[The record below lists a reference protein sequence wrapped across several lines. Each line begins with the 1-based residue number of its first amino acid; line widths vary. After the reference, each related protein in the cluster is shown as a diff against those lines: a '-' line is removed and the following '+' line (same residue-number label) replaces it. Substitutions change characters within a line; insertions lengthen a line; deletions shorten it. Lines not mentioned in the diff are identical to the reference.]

1 MGVSD
6 CWKRSHMFP
15 FLSIWVRSLGNW
27 VLTVCDNYYRK
38 LYMIVTMIRKLYKHM
53 LVTEWR
59 PAVVIDYWLL
69 PPSSL
74 LTYRK
79 QTKKSCNN
87 YVQEVIRSERKNTL
101 KENTSK
107 VEWKSESDLFGRFP
121 QISSPWRENC
131 TYYEMW
137 THEDP
142 GPGTQYLFGSRGR
155 KFVRASKPCF
165 STKM

>member
-1 MGVSD
+1 MI
-6 CWKRSHMFP
+6 WKLYTIVTM
-15 FLSIWVRSLGNW
+15 I
-27 VLTVCDNYYRK
+27 RK
-38 LYMIVTMIRKLYKHM
+38 LYTIVTMIKKLYTIVTMIWKLYTIVTMIRKLYKHM

>member
-142 GPGTQYLFGSRGR
+142 GPGTQYLFGSWGR